1 MPCRRGKFKPLG
13 RARPAAPR
21 CGAGCVRGGPR
32 PGRRAPRQAVPAP
45 HGLSREWLSSPDHA
59 RSGEP
64 GRAARP
70 SVPPG
75 RGASTHLRSEVEEQ
89 GDTADHLAQPQPQQS
104 QEHGARGGG
113 GLVRRGRRRGVR
125 GALVRG
131 AGPAAV
137 HVLGAAQVLGA
148 VSAGAAHGARRAR
161 LRLGRSPAAL
171 PAARGSAEPARGQ
184 AGRDVG
190 RAGRRAARAA
200 APTLI
205 NPSRRAGPASQ
216 SARRGRR
223 PHSHRGRPFL
233 PRALP
238 RLSPRLRAAPPR
250 PRALA
255 GGRCGPVQRTRTPPA
270 HPRLSPRRPK
280 RRAGEAQRPVLVADK
295 GDLADVLAQFAL
307 PSLSFPHTR

>member
-1 MPCRRGKFKPLG
+1 MIISRRGERPMPCRRGKFKPLG

-64 GRAARP
+64 SGAARR

-190 RAGRRAARAA
+190 RAGERAARAA

-216 SARRGRR
+216 SAPAR
-223 PHSHRGRPFL
+223 PPPPLPPRAPLPSSRPPSPLAPAPSRPAPPAGPRGRPL
-233 PRALP
+233 WAGPADP
-238 RLSPRLRAAPPR
+238 DATGASSAVSPEAEEARRGGAE
-250 PRALA
+250 A
-255 GGRCGPVQRTRTPPA
+255 GLGG
-270 HPRLSPRRPK
+270 
-280 RRAGEAQRPVLVADK
+280 G
-295 GDLADVLAQFAL
+295 
-307 PSLSFPHTR
+307 